1 MRVAA
6 GGNNAGAGAMLWWP
20 SGGGRDLRRVEIK
33 GEYRI
38 ANDRETVWSALN
50 DAGVLQ
56 RCIPGCESLQKEG
69 DNEFSGK
76 VSASIGPVRAKFD
89 TRLKLENLNPP
100 ESYTLT
106 GESKAGAAGFGR
118 GSADVRLAERDDGT
132 LLTYSAEFKVGGKLA
147 QVGSRLVLGATRKTA
162 DDFFNRFA
170 RELDS
175 GAVKVVPADVETPGS
190 NVLSKTWIALGAA
203 AIVLLIWWF
212 LLR

>member
-1 MRVAA
+1 M
-6 GGNNAGAGAMLWWP
+6 
-20 SGGGRDLRRVEIK
+20 EIK

-38 ANDRETVWSALN
+38 ASDRETVWSALN
-50 DAGVLQ
+50 DVDVLQ
-56 RCIPGCESLQKEG
+56 KCIPGCESLEKLA

-76 VSASIGPVRAKFD
+76 VSTSIGPVRAKFD
-89 TRLKLENLNPP
+89 TRIRLENLNPP

-118 GSADVRLAERDDGT
+118 GSADVRLAEQDDGT

-162 DDFFNRFA
+162 DDFFGRFA

-175 GAVKVVPADVETPGS
+175 GAVKVVAEDKEAPGTTI
-190 NVLSKTWIALGAA
+190 VAKTWIALGAA